1 MPRVANLT
9 NAAVFVYAGDHAPPH
24 FHVLGP
30 NINAVIDIAT
40 LRVTRGTYARRDL
53 AEATAWAAKNKGLL
67 QAKWREINER
77 G

>member
-40 LRVTRGTYARRDL
+40 LRVTRGTYTRRDL
-53 AEATAWAAKNKGLL
+53 AEATAWATKNQGLL